1 MLNKVLFK
9 NQERKQLVIAMIGA
23 FLGITFL
30 VMSIHYL
37 IKVNEFGKGSDILG
51 PNTII
56 VQKKVTPST
65 TIGLTKSDFSPRE
78 IEKIKSEKFVL
89 DVKPVVSNNFNLW
102 FETDDEHI
110 PTFKT
115 NLFIQT
121 IDPSFLK
128 ANLGQWKWKEGDPSV
143 PIILPRDFIVMMNT
157 FASSAGFPQVSDEL
171 AMNANFK
178 FMLSN
183 KDGKKEWMKVKI
195 IGFTSSVSAVLVPE
209 TFMQYGNENF
219 ANGEEQKISQIMI
232 SGKENEFGRI
242 EELLTKKGL
251 ESKDAQ
257 MIVGRLKSMVG
268 TLFFVVLCIS
278 VVAVFVSGLVLI
290 QYMQLL
296 ISKNAYEIRTLMRI
310 GYHPK
315 TIVRKFFVYFLKVFG
330 IVSAAG
336 LICFLGCKYF
346 LDEMFESGGVYI
358 DKGITLW
365 SVSAVLFAHVLFS
378 LSSYFTAKKETFN
391 AY

>member
-1 MLNKVLFK
+1 
-9 NQERKQLVIAMIGA
+9 
-23 FLGITFL
+23 
-30 VMSIHYL
+30 
-37 IKVNEFGKGSDILG
+37 
-51 PNTII
+51 
-56 VQKKVTPST
+56 
-65 TIGLTKSDFSPRE
+65 
-78 IEKIKSEKFVL
+78 
-89 DVKPVVSNNFNLW
+89 
-102 FETDDEHI
+102 
-110 PTFKT
+110 
-115 NLFIQT
+115 
-121 IDPSFLK
+121 
-128 ANLGQWKWKEGDPSV
+128 
-143 PIILPRDFIVMMNT
+143 MMNT

-346 LDEMFESGGVYI
+346 LDEMF
-358 DKGITLW
+358 
-365 SVSAVLFAHVLFS
+365 
-378 LSSYFTAKKETFN
+378 
-391 AY
+391 

>member
-128 ANLGQWKWKEGDPSV
+128 ANLEQWKWKEGDPSV

-315 TIVRKFFVYFLKVFG
+315 TIVRKFFVNFLKVFG

-365 SVSAVLFAHVLFS
+365 SVSAVLFAYVLFS